1 MPVDGIVSGEDDMAE
16 RLDRLVVALGLLAVL
31 QLLHGLDGL
40 RTDDT
45 ETLGSILGDPKSIAG
60 IGGAVLAAWAVA
72 TGKAWGRTLAVVTA
86 VLVGLGFLIVHGI
99 PTASERTAPYWGDGS
114 ADILEWAGVLAI
126 WATCAAVISLARRR
140 ESTPAVA

>member
-1 MPVDGIVSGEDDMAE
+1 MTE
-16 RLDRLVVALGLLAVL
+16 RADRLVVVLGLLAVL

-60 IGGAVLAAWAVA
+60 IGGALLAAWAIRA
-72 TGKAWGRTLAVVTA
+72 GKSWGRSLAVVTA
-86 VLVGLGFLIVHGI
+86 GLVALGFLIVHGI

-114 ADILEWAGVLAI
+114 ADVLEWTGVLAI
-126 WATCAAVISLARRR
+126 WATCAAVIVWARQRQAA
-140 ESTPAVA
+140 PA